1 MAAKSHDFIKITSSV
16 PQMAPLTEAG
26 SISAYLRNGPDK
38 CGCLARQIRL
48 HCCEIHS
55 PHRHLISSPLECS
68 NTYLPRNQED
78 FIVLGSTSSVQTIV
92 GKRSRESVV
101 VLSGMNSV
109 VGVRVEAQLCV
120 MFP

>member
-68 NTYLPRNQED
+68 NTYLGIKKTLSFWAVVRYILPYN
-78 FIVLGSTSSVQTIV
+78 IV
-92 GKRSRESVV
+92 GKRRESVV

>member
-16 PQMAPLTEAG
+16 PQMAPLTDAG